1 MAYSDFSRSVAAKE
15 VFAVPQNTGVE
26 QSIMNSSTKLG
37 ITEIGTS
44 TVRQQVLYDF
54 ETAVLASICTRS

>member
-1 MAYSDFSRSVAAKE
+1 MAAKE

-54 ETAVLASICTRS
+54 ETAVLASICTGS